1 MSGESLRVL
10 RRAVA
15 NTHRHNAGA
24 KRVFEPPRLLG
35 PLPTVAKQTWS
46 PFENPA
52 SRVKLGSAN
61 GRCPPALSVMC
72 QGSSHL
78 VSASFLWM
86 LPVDL
91 REPQVKVPLPKVHG
105 VLFTEP
111 VDVYDSNDIRSGFDF
126 HNYSERRFVLS
137 RM

>member
-1 MSGESLRVL
+1 MGKAR
-10 RRAVA
+10 
-15 NTHRHNAGA
+15 RHNAGA
-24 KRVFEPPRLLG
+24 KREPLNSSAAWTNAHSG
-35 PLPTVAKQTWS
+35 KTDMA

-52 SRVKLGSAN
+52 SRVELGSAN

-91 REPQVKVPLPKVHG
+91 REPQVKVPSPKVHDA
-105 VLFTEP
+105 LFTEP
-111 VDVYDSNDIRSGFDF
+111 FDVYDSNDIRAGFDF
-126 HNYSERRFVLS
+126 HNYSERSFALLQ
-137 RM
+137 M